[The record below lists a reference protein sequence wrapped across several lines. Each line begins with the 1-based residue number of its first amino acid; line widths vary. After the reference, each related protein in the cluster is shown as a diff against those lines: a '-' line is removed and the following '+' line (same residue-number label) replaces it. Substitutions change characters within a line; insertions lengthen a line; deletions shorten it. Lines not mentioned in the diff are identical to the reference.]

1 MNTDRGGRSLT
12 KGLANVIVAGAVSV
26 AGMAGLSAPAS
37 AQFWGGGWFGPIP
50 IPGPAPADSGAA
62 IPVRMVARI
71 VAAQGFRLTDYP
83 VRRGNRVIAL
93 GVDGRGQMMRFVID
107 AYDGAVLRASL
118 VGAPRPPGYIGNP
131 DTYAYGAPA
140 YGVPEA
146 REPLEAAP
154 KPKAKPKV
162 KTAAKPPATLPHAA
176 PASPATPPSQ
186 ATHAPAPVTPSAPV
200 TAPATVSTPPVAPAP
215 PAAATSTPPA
225 PAAPAAPAVVA
236 PVPATPVA
244 PPVAVAPPPDVRP
257 APDAQPSADIGPK
270 VVPVKPTE
278 AKAPEPDSWD
288 TEAQPKTPNVTPDQ
302 ANTMP
307 PERHEDK

>member
-1 MNTDRGGRSLT
+1 MNTDRGGRSLK
-12 KGLANVIVAGAVSV
+12 KGLANVIVAGVVSV
-26 AGMAGLSAPAS
+26 AGMAGLAAPAS
-37 AQFWGGGWFGPIP
+37 AQFWGGGWFAPIP
-50 IPGPAPADSGAA
+50 MPGPMSADPGAA

-107 AYDGAVLRASL
+107 AYDGAVLRTAL

-140 YGVPEA
+140 YGVPAA
-146 REPLEAAP
+146 REPLDTAP
-154 KPKAKPKV
+154 KQKRKPKV
-162 KTAAKPPATLPHAA
+162 KTAAKPPAPLPQAA
-176 PASPATPPSQ
+176 PASPAAPPSQ
-186 ATHAPAPVTPSAPV
+186 ATQAPAPVTPA
-200 TAPATVSTPPVAPAP
+200 APATVSTP
-215 PAAATSTPPA
+215 SPA
-225 PAAPAAPAVVA
+225 PAATTPPAVAA
-236 PVPATPVA
+236 PVPAKPAEPAAPV
-244 PPVAVAPPPDVRP
+244 VAAPPPDVRP

-270 VVPVKPTE
+270 VVPVRPTE

-288 TEAQPKTPNVTPDQ
+288 TEAQPKTPIVTPDQ
-302 ANTMP
+302 ANTMQ

>member
-1 MNTDRGGRSLT
+1 MKTGRGDRSL
-12 KGLANVIVAGAVSV
+12 KKALANGIVAGVVSIAGV
-26 AGMAGLSAPAS
+26 AAGSAPAA
-37 AQFWGGGWFGPIP
+37 AQFWGGGWFAPIP
-50 IPGPAPADSGAA
+50 VPGIMPGPPAADA

-83 VRRGNRVIAL
+83 VRRGNRIIAL
-93 GVDGRGQMMRFVID
+93 GVDQRGQMMRFVID

-131 DTYAYGAPA
+131 DTYAYGGPA
-140 YGVPEA
+140 YGAPDA
-146 REPLEAAP
+146 REPLDAAP
-154 KPKAKPKV
+154 KQKRKPKV
-162 KTAAKPPATLPHAA
+162 KTAAKPPAPLPHAA
-176 PASPATPPSQ
+176 PASPAAPPSQ
-186 ATHAPAPVTPSAPV
+186 ATQAPAPLTPV
-200 TAPATVSTPPVAPAP
+200 APATVSTPPAA
-215 PAAATSTPPA
+215 PAAATPPA
-225 PAAPAAPAVVA
+225 AAPAAPAVA
-236 PVPATPVA
+236 TPVPAKPEPA
-244 PPVAVAPPPDVRP
+244 PPVVAAPPPDVRP